1 MRPRRRHTA
10 LDPEVRDF
18 LALFPPTAMPL
29 LQASGAEFVEQM
41 GLEVV
46 RDIVLK
52 VLMGENLRDST
63 EMLTRRRLAAI
74 NAATVVMFVR
84 AQATVPDF
92 SEKLYALASRGF
104 SSSAR
109 VSRDQRWLLN
119 WSLGL
124 TEKAVQNVLGDDSS
138 NIEAYQQSLSD
149 AVSEIA
155 LRCSRDF
162 GDISGTIKIMNSET
176 ADMSWP
182 FLIALLGTIGAQTL
196 TIRGS
201 DKSVYGKLFERLILG
216 SLLFILGYRMIEK
229 PQDSQAPTST
239 DRVFWLSSQEDKR
252 ESDALLLHEAGSAV
266 RFDMGFIGRGNS
278 EISSDKLTR
287 FQREAEIGGQQ
298 SYVATIII
306 VDRLGARSNVS
317 DLAQRVGADI
327 VQMSLTYWPVQI
339 ARILAGK
346 FSGFDHELLHVADN
360 AITEYLGTAL
370 AKVPLTH
377 GYLDRIPSAMA
388 RPARSTMPTPSSVQS
403 RAVPMVTGA
412 CLRPDC
418 DRPMRHTAAPAWQR
432 AAARW

>member
-1 MRPRRRHTA
+1 MEQVG
-10 LDPEVRDF
+10 LD
-18 LALFPPTAMPL
+18 
-29 LQASGAEFVEQM
+29 
-41 GLEVV
+41 VV

-52 VLMGENLRDST
+52 VLTGDNLRDST

-84 AQATVPDF
+84 AQATIPGF

-104 SSSAR
+104 DSSVR
-109 VSRDQRWLLN
+109 VSKDQRWLLN
-119 WSLGL
+119 WCLGL
-124 TEKAVQNVLGDDSS
+124 TEKAFQNVLGDDPS
-138 NIEAYQQSLSD
+138 NIEIYQRNFLDSVREVAS
-149 AVSEIA
+149 
-155 LRCSRDF
+155 RCIQDF
-162 GDISGTIKIMNSET
+162 GDISGKIKIVNSDAAT
-176 ADMSWP
+176 ISWP

-216 SLLFILGYRMIEK
+216 SMLFILGYRMIER
-229 PQDSQAPTST
+229 PMDSQAPAST
-239 DRVFWLSSQEDKR
+239 DKVFWLSSQEDKR

-306 VDRLGARSNVS
+306 VDRLGARSNVPE
-317 DLAQRVGADI
+317 LAQRVGADI
-327 VQMSLTYWPVQI
+327 VQMSLAYWPVQV

-360 AITEYLGTAL
+360 AITEYLRTAL
-370 AKVPLTH
+370 ANVPLT
-377 GYLDRIPSAMA
+377 RILGRNPLSD
-388 RPARSTMPTPSSVQS
+388 
-403 RAVPMVTGA
+403 G
-412 CLRPDC
+412 
-418 DRPMRHTAAPAWQR
+418 
-432 AAARW
+432 